1 MSTITITPV
10 RPAVTTRLRLTVRGR
25 RVLAAVASVPAVVAL
40 AISIVSG
47 GGALASGEQGAPSG
61 SFETVTV
68 LPGDSLWSIAE
79 AVAPSHDP
87 RDVIDDIMSLNA
99 LPSAAVDAGQSLA
112 VPAEYTVAAGE

>member
-40 AISIVSG
+40 VISIVSG

-79 AVAPSHDP
+79 AIAPSHDP

-99 LPSAAVDAGQSLA
+99 LSSAAVDAGQSLA